1 MNEKK
6 FRIKMKEV
14 KGSAGSNLPPRSP
27 SDRQKKLTGDH
38 EDREDRVS
46 STKTCRYP
54 APANYQNL
62 SPRLNLSFPW
72 IEKMKVQKHHYP
84 PPPPSSSS
92 SSFLLLFF
100 FFSSS
105 SSFLLLHLLCLC
117 LLLLPL
123 LPLLL
128 LLLLGHLHLTLN
140 SCFDF
145 ILNQIIYK
153 WDPATQM
160 IIDNVKKQ
168 NHSNRI
174 YGLNKKKNSRFKRT
188 KQPNWYQKLVLSRDP
203 PSHGW
208 NRIKSKPTKSFQTN
222 QCEEHHSGCC

>member
-38 EDREDRVS
+38 EDREDREDRVS

-100 FFSSS
+100 FFFFSSS
-105 SSFLLLHLLCLC
+105 SSSLSLSPSPSSPSSSSSPSPRPPPLDPKLVFWLH
-117 LLLLPL
+117 
-123 LPLLL
+123 
-128 LLLLGHLHLTLN
+128 
-140 SCFDF
+140 S
-145 ILNQIIYK
+145 
-153 WDPATQM
+153 
-160 IIDNVKKQ
+160 
-168 NHSNRI
+168 
-174 YGLNKKKNSRFKRT
+174 
-188 KQPNWYQKLVLSRDP
+188 QPNNLQVRSSNANDHW
-203 PSHGW
+203 
-208 NRIKSKPTKSFQTN
+208 
-222 QCEEHHSGCC
+222 